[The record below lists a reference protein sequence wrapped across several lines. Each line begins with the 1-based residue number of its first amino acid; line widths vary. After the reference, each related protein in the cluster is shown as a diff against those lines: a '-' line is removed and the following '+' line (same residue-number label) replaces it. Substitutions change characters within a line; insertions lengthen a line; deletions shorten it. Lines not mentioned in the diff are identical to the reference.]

1 MSKSEDQQLNRRDF
15 LRGGAIL
22 FGGVAAGILPKIAEA
37 QVARPTKPVS
47 GVNVAARLM
56 FWNGTAFV
64 PASELPAGDA
74 SLSAIALRLRANS
87 NDGGLKGLDVV
98 FSSATKEPFLAWTS
112 PSRGGT
118 TSGAFTAPVSNGT
131 LSVVAITTGTTRV
144 AEDGTPLDT
153 RTTINL
159 MTGGGRGDKLME
171 GTYLLVTGSASISG
185 VRYTPEDA
193 TNPIVAADG
202 SPVRFQ
208 YLMIQISREA

>member
-131 LSVVAITTGTTRV
+131 LSVVAITTGTTDSDLQV
-144 AEDGTPLDT
+144 GNFVLDE
-153 RTTINL
+153 R
-159 MTGGGRGDKLME
+159 GRSDENIHSLARNE
-171 GTYLLVTGSASISG
+171 PG
-185 VRYTPEDA
+185 VRGNEKTLFAQSKFTANRP
-193 TNPIVAADG
+193 
-202 SPVRFQ
+202 
-208 YLMIQISREA
+208 MSR